1 MERLLFLFYEQHIT
15 HTREIWWLL
24 YEITLIR
31 PKDNE
36 IRETPY
42 KKKEYK
48 HKKEKSSNKK
58 EKETRDPN
66 NKEKNSL
73 YYYEY
78 IIPFLFC
85 FLFKLSLFCPFVL
98 CNYFFISFISFTRI
112 GAVTL
117 SLFKSIIQKTFKF
130 STA

>member
-1 MERLLFLFYEQHIT
+1 M
-15 HTREIWWLL
+15 L

-48 HKKEKSSNKK
+48 HKKEKSSNNK

-73 YYYEY
+73 YYYELSFHFSFASY
-78 IIPFLFC
+78 SSFPCFALLYCVTTFSFL
-85 FLFKLSLFCPFVL
+85 
-98 CNYFFISFISFTRI
+98 SFR
-112 GAVTL
+112 L
-117 SLFKSIIQKTFKF
+117 HE
-130 STA
+130 